1 MLRKFCLS
9 AIVVNLCVLDFNYIV
24 ETSSNIKL
32 VSADCPMSLVS
43 ENMLSLVT
51 PTGGC
56 YKGRLRILYLGLEN
70 LMYC

>member
-9 AIVVNLCVLDFNYIV
+9 AIVVNLCLLDFNYIV
-24 ETSSNIKL
+24 ETSSNVKL

-51 PTGGC
+51 PTDGC